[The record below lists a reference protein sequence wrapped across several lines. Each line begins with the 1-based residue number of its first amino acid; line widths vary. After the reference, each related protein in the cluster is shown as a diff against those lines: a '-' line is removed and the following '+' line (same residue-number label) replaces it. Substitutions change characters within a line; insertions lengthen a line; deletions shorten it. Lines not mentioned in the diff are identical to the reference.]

1 VREPPR
7 NRGFSFY
14 PLSLYG
20 IHKRGVKRLG
30 KYFLKAVVV
39 KSKELTRVVRKRKE
53 MYNEQDDIELEMLKR
68 KRASKR
74 EVIKKR
80 DPFYNSNDSMN
91 SRVRRRVTKKKK
103 RHK

>member
-1 VREPPR
+1 
-7 NRGFSFY
+7 
-14 PLSLYG
+14 
-20 IHKRGVKRLG
+20 
-30 KYFLKAVVV
+30 
-39 KSKELTRVVRKRKE
+39 